1 MRVRSTLL
9 FACLAACGS
18 LLNAAPKVALSAFVK
33 ESNFSMPQLSP
44 DGKYIALTVRTPGAG
59 GHYTRSVTI
68 YTLPEMKVAGA
79 IGIPKFHMPTRYF
92 WTGPTR
98 LFLTTAMESA
108 PGQADVFSE
117 VVAIEIDGSKQTYL
131 YGYGKT
137 FGTRRDAPFGDPN
150 SWTSAYMQEKHEA
163 PNNHFLLAVQPVGEK
178 RTYLFDVDSVSA
190 KQTRLA
196 SVPAN
201 NMIFVRQPNDKPR
214 IAYSISEPGQ
224 PNVY

>member
-1 MRVRSTLL
+1 M
-9 FACLAACGS
+9 
-18 LLNAAPKVALSAFVK
+18 ALSAFVK

-68 YTLPEMKVAGA
+68 YSLPEMKVAGA

-108 PGQADVFSE
+108 PGQADVYSE
-117 VVAIEIDGSKQTYL
+117 VVAIEIDGSKQNYL

-137 FGTRRDAPFGDPN
+137 FRHAPRRPLRRPQLLDLGLYAREARGAEQPFPARGPAGRRETHATCSMSTR
-150 SWTSAYMQEKHEA
+150 
-163 PNNHFLLAVQPVGEK
+163 
-178 RTYLFDVDSVSA
+178 
-190 KQTRLA
+190 
-196 SVPAN
+196 
-201 NMIFVRQPNDKPR
+201 
-214 IAYSISEPGQ
+214 
-224 PNVY
+224 